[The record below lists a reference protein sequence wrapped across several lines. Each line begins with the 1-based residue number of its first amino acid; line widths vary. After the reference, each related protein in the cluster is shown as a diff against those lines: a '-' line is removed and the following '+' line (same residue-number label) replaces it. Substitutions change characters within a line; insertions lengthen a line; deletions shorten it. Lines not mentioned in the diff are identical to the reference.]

1 MEQEYQD
8 QGSELDRMAGEDL
21 QELSTKD
28 RDTKI
33 QNLRYDIFHKQ
44 GQLLSNLT
52 TQRFLIAQQLK
63 MEEELRDLK
72 DDLKE
77 LDREVDSE
85 RGGHPE
91 ELI

>member
-1 MEQEYQD
+1 MEYQEE
-8 QGSELDRMAGEDL
+8 GEFDRMSGRDL

-33 QNLRYDIFHKQ
+33 QNLRYDIAHKQ
-44 GQLLSNLT
+44 GQILSNLT
-52 TQRFLIAQQLK
+52 TQRFLIAQHLK

-77 LDREVDSE
+77 LDQ
-85 RGGHPE
+85 E
-91 ELI
+91 EEADRMGSPKDE